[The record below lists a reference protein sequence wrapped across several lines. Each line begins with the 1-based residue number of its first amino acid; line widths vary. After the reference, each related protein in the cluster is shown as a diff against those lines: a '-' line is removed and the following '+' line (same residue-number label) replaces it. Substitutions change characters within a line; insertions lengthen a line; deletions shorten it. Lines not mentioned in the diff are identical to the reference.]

1 MSGEPKG
8 RGAAWTEERGSPR
21 PSDEACPSRR
31 GAPPSVKGTGRR
43 AGNEGVR
50 NERRSEEGRR
60 RGEGGT
66 GRGVGPRRRAEETER
81 LRRWRLLLGAPAGA
95 GLGFG
100 GAGPGAGL
108 SQSDRAVDAALAAL
122 YDAGR
127 RPDDSGLRSA
137 GLNASAPRVARW
149 LGDIRAYF
157 PSTVVQVLQRDAV
170 ERLNLRRLL
179 LEPELLESIEPDV
192 HLVGTLLSLNRIMPE
207 TAKATARQVVAAV
220 VAEVERRIA
229 NRTRA
234 AVSGAINRAA
244 RTRRPKPRDIDWNRT
259 IAANLSRY
267 LPEHRTVVPERL
279 VGYGRRQQV
288 VARDVVLAIDQSGSM
303 ASSVVY
309 ASVFG
314 AVLASIRAL
323 KTSLVVFDTAVVDLT
338 EKLPDPVDVLFGTQL
353 GGGTDINKAIGYAQ
367 TLITRPRDT
376 IFVLISDL
384 MEGGVREQMLSRLA
398 ALEAA
403 GVRVVVLLA
412 LSDDGAPVFDS
423 GNAAALAELGI
434 PAFACTPDAF
444 PDLLAVAV
452 EGGDVG
458 AWAHRHDLAAR

>member
-1 MSGEPKG
+1 VS
-8 RGAAWTEERGSPR
+8 AQDSATD
-21 PSDEACPSRR
+21 PSQATQPGKRI
-31 GAPPSVKGTGRR
+31 A
-43 AGNEGVR
+43 
-50 NERRSEEGRR
+50 
-60 RGEGGT
+60 
-66 GRGVGPRRRAEETER
+66 ETER
-81 LRRWRLLLGAPAGA
+81 MRRWRLLLGAPAGP

-100 GAGPGAGL
+100 SAGAGPGAGL

-127 RPDDSGLRSA
+127 RPGDSGPRSA

-149 LGDIRAYF
+149 LGDIRTYF
-157 PSTVVQVLQRDAV
+157 PSTVVQVMQRDAV
-170 ERLNLRRLL
+170 ERLNLRQLL
-179 LEPELLESIEPDV
+179 LEPELLASIEPDV

-207 TAKATARQVVAAV
+207 ATKATARQVVAEV
-220 VAEVERRIA
+220 VAKIERRIA

-234 AVSGAINRAA
+234 AVSGALNRAA
-244 RTRRPKPRDIDWNRT
+244 RTRRPKLRDIDWNRT

-314 AVLASIRAL
+314 AVLASIRTL

-338 EKLPDPVDVLFGTQL
+338 DKLQDPVDVLFGTQL
-353 GGGTDINKAIGYAQ
+353 GGGTDINKAIAYSQ
-367 TLITRPRDT
+367 TLITRPRDS

-384 MEGGVREQMLSRLA
+384 IEGGVREQMLSRVA
-398 ALEAA
+398 ALDAA
-403 GVRVVVLLA
+403 GVQVVVLLA

-423 GNAAALAELGI
+423 GTAAALADLGV

-444 PDLLAVAV
+444 PDLLAVAI

-458 AWAHRHDLAAR
+458 AWAHRNDLAAR